1 MSASLKDLLLN
12 SPSKHIPT
20 TKCRDLSVPLDNH
33 YLIIF
38 QESQAKWAFRVAV
51 FWISWSCSEIP
62 IAKIPQFPR
71 PALHTVSS
79 WAGKKR
85 QSLEDAHASF
95 LCFVG
100 YSDDTPYVCT
110 TGPNSTGHS
119 WQLHWVA
126 QTRRPFLHCNCG
138 SFLRLSMISSE
149 LPMDGWCIWPLES
162 CHLFDQS
169 LLGKEQQDNTEKL
182 QKIGEIFAM
191 EINILPPT
199 HHQLRSKHL
208 CDISQPQTSDW
219 EWMMVRWRWLLDG
232 YYTWWLSDQ
241 WPIRYL
247 YIYHIISYIYIHKI
261 IYIII
266 YAC

>member
-1 MSASLKDLLLN
+1 MGISSCCVLDQLILLRNTHCEDPAVSAPSAAHSVLL
-12 SPSKHIPT
+12 SRKS
-20 TKCRDLSVPLDNH
+20 
-33 YLIIF
+33 
-38 QESQAKWAFRVAV
+38 
-51 FWISWSCSEIP
+51 
-62 IAKIPQFPR
+62 
-71 PALHTVSS
+71 
-79 WAGKKR
+79 R
-85 QSLEDAHASF
+85 QSLEDAHRFSA
-95 LCFVG
+95 LL
-100 YSDDTPYVCT
+100 DTPMILHMSAPWT
-110 TGPNSTGHS
+110 NSTGPNS

-162 CHLFDQS
+162 CHLFDKS
-169 LLGKEQQDNTEKL
+169 LLGKEQQNNTEKL
-182 QKIGEIFAM
+182 QTIGEIFAM

-247 YIYHIISYIYIHKI
+247 YILHKI

-266 YAC
+266 CLLKLLQSKKSLAGTSQHAHLAPPEIQAKVRFQ